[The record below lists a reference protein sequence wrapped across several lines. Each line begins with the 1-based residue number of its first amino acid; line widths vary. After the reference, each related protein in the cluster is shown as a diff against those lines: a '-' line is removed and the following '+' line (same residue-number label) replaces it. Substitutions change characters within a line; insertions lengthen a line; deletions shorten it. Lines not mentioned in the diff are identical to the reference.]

1 METDFIDLKKLRYA
15 KPVTLPLCSF
25 TERRNLFDNPSS
37 KLLRFIKVSWLDS
50 HIDTEADFKLLLR
63 QMHDVGTIVI
73 IDDREKCNNSIYKA
87 YSKEMLKSYIRA
99 FLDSGISCFWKK

>member
-1 METDFIDLKKLRYA
+1 
-15 KPVTLPLCSF
+15 
-25 TERRNLFDNPSS
+25 
-37 KLLRFIKVSWLDS
+37 
-50 HIDTEADFKLLLR
+50 
-63 QMHDVGTIVI
+63 MHDVGTIVI